1 MLISVR
7 ELQQLWGVNPRSIVH
22 VGAHNAEELA
32 AYGQA
37 GWGPVIWIEAQ
48 PQKASDLSKRIP
60 AGHRVIEAAV
70 WDTEGENLDLN
81 VMTNTESTSLLNLG
95 THAKEHPT
103 VELSHTIP
111 VRTKTLK
118 NLLVNTPAPELLAL
132 DIQGVELRALRGY
145 VDEISQVKWIYCEVN
160 RAELYQDCAMISDLD
175 AYLEQYGF
183 TRTATRWTI
192 HNWGDA
198 LYENKTKVEPRSFLQ
213 SFRIKVVRTSW
224 WAMTLLAHLKRI
236 VRKLSR

>member
-32 AYGQA
+32 AYAQA

-48 PQKASDLSKRIP
+48 PQKALDLSKRIP
-60 AGHRVIEAAV
+60 ADHRIIEAAV
-70 WDTEGENLDLN
+70 WDIEGKDLDLN
-81 VMTNTESTSLLNLG
+81 IMTNTESTSLLNLG

-118 NLLVNTPAPELLAL
+118 NLLANTPAPGLLAL
-132 DIQGVELRALRGY
+132 DIQGAELRALKGY
-145 VDEISQVKWIYCEVN
+145 GDEVSKVKWIYCEVN
-160 RAELYQDCAMISDLD
+160 KAELYQGCAMISDLD
-175 AYLEQYGF
+175 EYLGQYGF

-198 LYENKTKVEPRSFLQ
+198 LFENKTKVEPRSFLQ
-213 SFRIKVVRTSW
+213 RFRIKVVITAWR
-224 WAMTLLAHLKRI
+224 AMTPFAHLERI
-236 VRKLSR
+236 LRKLMS